1 MTQNTTIPKAKIIGH
16 GYYVP
21 DTKLTNEDLEK
32 TVDTSDEWI
41 VRRTGIKERRIGGKD
56 IYTSDLALEAAKRAI
71 ANANIEASDLDLIL
85 VATTTPDMYT
95 PNVAC
100 MIQSKLGVTG
110 MAAFDINSACTGF
123 MTALT
128 VATQFIASGYYKR
141 ILIVGAE
148 NLSRMTDYKDR
159 NTCILFG
166 DGAGAV
172 VLEASTDAG
181 VIETYIGADG
191 EGGKKL
197 TSLAFKDD
205 PEEVEKR
212 VSGMK
217 NTIWMDGSEVLK
229 FAVRIMAESTKV
241 VLEKAGLT
249 LDDIKLVIPHQANIR
264 IVEGAAKR
272 LGIGDDKLFVNLE
285 HYGNMAAASIPIALC
300 EALEQGRIVKG
311 DKFVMVGFGG
321 GLTWGAAVVEL

>member
-1 MTQNTTIPKAKIIGH
+1 MKKMGLPKAKIIGH

-21 DTKLTNEDLEK
+21 DTRLTNEDLERM
-32 TVDTSDEWI
+32 VETSDEWI
-41 VRRTGIKERRIGGKD
+41 VRRTGISERRIASKE
-56 IYTSDLALEAAKRAI
+56 IYTSDLAYEAAKRAI
-71 ANANIEASDLDLIL
+71 ENANIDPSELDLVL

-100 MIQSKLGVTG
+100 MIQNKLGISG
-110 MAAFDINSACTGF
+110 AAFDVNSACTGF

-128 VATQFIASGYYKR
+128 VATQFIASGYYKK
-141 ILIVGAE
+141 ILLIGAE

-172 VLEASTDAG
+172 VLEASQDGG
-181 VIETYIGADG
+181 VLDTYIGADG
-191 EGGKKL
+191 ASGTKL
-197 TSLAFKDD
+197 TSLAFKEDQA
-205 PEEVEKR
+205 EVEKR

-229 FAVRIMAESTKV
+229 FAVRTMAEATKV

-272 LGIGDDKLFVNLE
+272 LGIGDDKLFVNLQN
-285 HYGNMAAASIPIALC
+285 YGNMAAASIPVALC
-300 EALEQGRIVKG
+300 EAIDQGRIVKG

>member
-1 MTQNTTIPKAKIIGH
+1 MGLPKAKIIGH

-21 DTKLTNEDLEK
+21 DTRLTNEDLERM
-32 TVDTSDEWI
+32 VETSDEWI
-41 VRRTGIKERRIGGKD
+41 MRRTGISERRIASKE
-56 IYTSDLALEAAKRAI
+56 IYTSDLAYEAAKRAI
-71 ANANIEASDLDLIL
+71 ENAKIDPAELDLVL

-100 MIQSKLGVTG
+100 MIQNKLGITG
-110 MAAFDINSACTGF
+110 AAFDVNSACTGF
-123 MTALT
+123 VTALT
-128 VATQFIASGYYKR
+128 VATQFIASGYYKK
-141 ILIVGAE
+141 ILLIGAE

-172 VLEASTDAG
+172 VLEASQDSG
-181 VIETYIGADG
+181 VLDTYIGADG
-191 EGGKKL
+191 ASGTKL
-197 TSLAFKDD
+197 TSLAFKEDQA
-205 PEEVEKR
+205 EVEKR
-212 VSGMK
+212 VSGLK

-229 FAVRIMAESTKV
+229 FAVRTMAEATKV

-272 LGIGDDKLFVNLE
+272 LGIGDDKLFVNLQN
-285 HYGNMAAASIPIALC
+285 YGNMAAASIPVALC
-300 EALEQGRIVKG
+300 EAIDQGRIAKG